1 MASIDRI
8 RRPNLG
14 RAYDKRFD
22 QTTINQLI
30 AQYGQNII
38 LPPAFDPLTDVDST
52 DETNNAIAQI
62 ESALT
67 GLEQNLGVGVVATL
81 RRKSD
86 PITGGGTNLLG
97 AAGTDFSSWDR
108 DLANTTLTA
117 GSGYWEFDNTGASGD
132 QALAKAVGV
141 TNGQEYTIDFTL
153 RGVAG
158 GETVYLA
165 AQDAAPAWTFY
176 ESGTEPSRTVT
187 LTTSDQTFR
196 VRFTKSANAATQVQA
211 VIGNVNT
218 TEQIRLVSVDFRAV
232 TSAEPVTVENL
243 PTGYR
248 LKTGVITVVGN
259 QITVAGSQIIEVLS
273 PTGSTVLNRVV
284 GRPGEVFEW
293 VDLPPPA
300 AREFPFATA
309 GTALVRLIAAQV
321 FRSQS
326 LYGPGAFSYE
336 LLAKGDSTPLVIT
349 QPFSANN
356 EDVLRV
362 LRAGG
367 TGDSTITVF

>member
-1 MASIDRI
+1 
-8 RRPNLG
+8 
-14 RAYDKRFD
+14 
-22 QTTINQLI
+22 
-30 AQYGQNII
+30 
-38 LPPAFDPLTDVDST
+38 
-52 DETNNAIAQI
+52 
-62 ESALT
+62 
-67 GLEQNLGVGVVATL
+67 
-81 RRKSD
+81 
-86 PITGGGTNLLG
+86 
-97 AAGTDFSSWDR
+97 
-108 DLANTTLTA
+108 
-117 GSGYWEFDNTGASGD
+117 
-132 QALAKAVGV
+132 
-141 TNGQEYTIDFTL
+141 
-153 RGVAG
+153 
-158 GETVYLA
+158 
-165 AQDAAPAWTFY
+165 
-176 ESGTEPSRTVT
+176 
-187 LTTSDQTFR
+187 

-243 PTGYR
+243 PVGYR
-248 LKTGVITVVGN
+248 LKVGAITVVGN
-259 QITVAGSQIIEVLS
+259 QITVTGSQIIDVLG

-284 GRPGEVFEW
+284 GRPGEIFEW

-336 LLAKGDSTPLVIT
+336 LLAKGDSTPLAIS